1 LVKREEY
8 QKKYKEIIPITPK
21 SMENCKIT
29 FPDGKEAILPIL
41 KGTQGPPMIDIRN
54 LYQQTGYFTFDP
66 GFFATGSCASLITY
80 IDGDKGQLWHRGYKI
95 EDLAEK
101 CTFIEVC
108 YLLLYGTLPS
118 ESELKKFEDAVV
130 SEMLVHEQLINFY
143 KGFKSG
149 AHPMAIMVGV
159 VGALSAFMH
168 DELDVMDPKNRE
180 LAAIR
185 LIAKMPTIAAIAF
198 RTAAGLPIVYP
209 KKQYNFTENFLY
221 MMFSDPMSEWKIS
234 QEIVRAIDVICILHA
249 DHEQNASTSTVRIAG
264 SSLANPFACVA
275 AGIASLWGPAH
286 GGANEAVLNMLEEIG
301 TPDRIQLYINK
312 AKDKNDSFRL
322 MGFGHRVYKNF
333 DPRAKIMQKICYDVI
348 KVVGIENQPLLDLAV
363 KLEQEALKDEYFIS
377 RKLYPNV
384 DFYTG
389 LVYKSIG
396 MPKNMFTVMFAVA
409 RSVGWISQWQEM
421 MSEGVIK
428 IGRPRQLYIG
438 PELKEIPEIKNR
450 KEEAESKVVNITH
463 LHDALANVKLG

>member
-1 LVKREEY
+1 
-8 QKKYKEIIPITPK
+8 
-21 SMENCKIT
+21 
-29 FPDGKEAILPIL
+29 
-41 KGTQGPPMIDIRN
+41 
-54 LYQQTGYFTFDP
+54 
-66 GFFATGSCASLITY
+66 
-80 IDGDKGQLWHRGYKI
+80 
-95 EDLAEK
+95 
-101 CTFIEVC
+101 
-108 YLLLYGTLPS
+108 
-118 ESELKKFEDAVV
+118 
-130 SEMLVHEQLINFY
+130 
-143 KGFKSG
+143 
-149 AHPMAIMVGV
+149 
-159 VGALSAFMH
+159 
-168 DELDVMDPKNRE
+168 
-180 LAAIR
+180 
-185 LIAKMPTIAAIAF
+185 
-198 RTAAGLPIVYP
+198 
-209 KKQYNFTENFLY
+209 
-221 MMFSDPMSEWKIS
+221 
-234 QEIVRAIDVICILHA
+234 
-249 DHEQNASTSTVRIAG
+249 
-264 SSLANPFACVA
+264 LANPFACVA